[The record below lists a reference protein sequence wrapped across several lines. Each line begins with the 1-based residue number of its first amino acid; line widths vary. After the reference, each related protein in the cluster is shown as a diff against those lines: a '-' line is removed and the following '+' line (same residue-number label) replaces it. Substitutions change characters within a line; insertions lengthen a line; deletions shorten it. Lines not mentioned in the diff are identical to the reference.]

1 MPVSKSMPF
10 NSPKKGLH
18 NPWSI
23 HVHLFIKTWWNI
35 DFSNHL
41 GKSKLERITGRFKK
55 IEGKHTVFDW
65 WRKVKFCSNYRK
77 PRVQERGGGVCTEA
91 TSYKS
96 IGLILTFRQL
106 IIKKII
112 LEKVI
117 QVCFLLFY
125 CNTEPLQDFID
136 DFPKFRRS
144 LLMKG

>member
-1 MPVSKSMPF
+1 M
-10 NSPKKGLH
+10 
-18 NPWSI
+18 
-23 HVHLFIKTWWNI
+23 
-35 DFSNHL
+35 
-41 GKSKLERITGRFKK
+41 ERITGRFKK

-65 WRKVKFCSNYRK
+65 GRKVRFCSNYRK
-77 PRVQERGGGVCTEA
+77 PRVQESGGGVCTEA

-117 QVCFLLFY
+117 EVCFLLFY
-125 CNTEPLQDFID
+125 CNTEPLQGFID